1 MNVNLFADSYANNHI
16 LSLEQIPIFKEKCE
30 GGLLPWESAAAI
42 NPDADEEILK
52 TTAKLLGMR
61 YANIEKF
68 GIDRDLVKLYN
79 VNALIKYSFL
89 PLERKATGE
98 IVFATSSPYNLAV
111 DSVIR
116 TGYSENIEYVF
127 VSKKGLMEVLNRIN
141 AVTDAQRSVS
151 RLNQTVAEQAFT
163 PTFNAYN
170 IVDDE
175 VQAVNSDV
183 SSVVN
188 SILRQAISAG
198 ASDIHI
204 EPYEKTAI
212 VRFRILGDLSK
223 NFEITMDHYPNL
235 VARLK
240 IIAGMEVSKT
250 RIPQDGKIA
259 IAYHNEFYD
268 VRVSSVPTIWGER
281 FVLRILDKNF
291 FNKSRAELNFS
302 EKDNE
307 LVDKMISAPNG
318 IILMTGPTGCGK
330 STTLYALIKEIQG
343 KKPEANIMTIEEPV
357 EFTMP
362 GIAQTQVNY
371 DLNLTFPIV
380 LRSFLRQDPNII
392 LVGEIRDEETA
403 QTAVQAAM
411 TGHLILSTLHTNDA
425 TGAINRLTD
434 MGVPYYYLS
443 DSLRGIIAQRL
454 IKKLCPTCKQAYTA
468 SETEMKR
475 LGIDYKAQLFRRYE
489 KGCIYCNHTGYS
501 GRIAVHETLLITPD
515 IVEAIENKKTHSDLV
530 KIAEKNGM
538 TSLKQSCI
546 NEILEGNSDI
556 KQLEAITM
564 E

>member
-1 MNVNLFADSYANNHI
+1 MNVNLFADAYTNNRV
-16 LSLEQIPIFKEKCE
+16 LSLEQVPAFMEKCSA
-30 GGLLPWESAAAI
+30 GLLPWESAAAI
-42 NPDADEEILK
+42 NPDADEKILK
-52 TTAKLLGMR
+52 ITAKILGMR

-68 GIDRDLVKLYN
+68 SIDRELVKLYN
-79 VNALIKYSFL
+79 VNALIKYFFL

-116 TGYSENIEYVF
+116 TGYSENIEYVL
-127 VSKKGLMEVLNRIN
+127 VSKKGLMEVLDRIN

-151 RLNQTVAEQAFT
+151 KLNQTIAEQTFA
-163 PTFNAYN
+163 PTFNAYT
-170 IVDDE
+170 ILDDE
-175 VQAVNSDV
+175 VQAVSSDV
-183 SSVVN
+183 SNVVN

-204 EPYEKTAI
+204 EPYEKIAI
-212 VRFRILGDLSK
+212 VRFRVTGDLSK
-223 NFEITMDHYPNL
+223 TFEISMDHYPNL
-235 VARLK
+235 ASRVK

-250 RIPQDGKIA
+250 RVPQDGKIA

-291 FNKSRAELNFS
+291 FNKSRGELNFS
-302 EKDNE
+302 DSDNA
-307 LVDKMISAPNG
+307 LVDKMVAAPNG
-318 IILMTGPTGCGK
+318 IILLTGPTGCGK

-371 DLNLTFPIV
+371 ELNLTFPVV

-425 TGAINRLTD
+425 AGAVNRLTD
-434 MGVPYYYLS
+434 MGVPYYYLA

-454 IKKLCPTCKQAYTA
+454 IKRLCPTCRQPYTA
-468 SETEMKR
+468 SEAEMKR

-501 GRIAVHETLLITPD
+501 GRFAIHETLFVTPEL
-515 IVEAIENKKTHSDLV
+515 VEAIEHKASHSELI

-546 NEILEGNSDI
+546 NEILEGNADI
-556 KQLEAITM
+556 KQLETVTM